1 MAVLSTQVIYQIL
14 NNQYQLSNQIKD
26 KLKLELKLI
35 NTNQRPRSI
44 IINIMLNTKA
54 NPFKNKKMKKNLKN
68 KN

>member
-1 MAVLSTQVIYQIL
+1 MVVLSSQVISQIL
-14 NNQYQLSNQIKD
+14 KNQFKMSNQIKD
-26 KLKLELKLI
+26 KLKLEQKLI